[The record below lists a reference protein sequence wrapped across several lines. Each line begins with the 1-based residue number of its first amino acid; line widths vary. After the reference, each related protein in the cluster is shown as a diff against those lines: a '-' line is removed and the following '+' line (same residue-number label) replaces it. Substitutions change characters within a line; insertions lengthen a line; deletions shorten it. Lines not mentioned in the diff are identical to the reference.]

1 MKDKRTLFAFIILIL
16 LIGFL
21 IFLVL
26 QKKNDDAA
34 RDVRINDLTTTIQ
47 SLNSKLTELGSVKPA
62 DGYTPQKGI
71 DYHDGVD
78 GKNGQ
83 PGPQGPSGKDGK
95 DGKDG
100 VNGLPAPELDIDCV
114 ANILMK
120 KYSHDDFWQ
129 PTGIKCEVSHE

>member
-1 MKDKRTLFAFIILIL
+1 MAFIVLIL

-26 QKKNDDAA
+26 QKKNEDTA
-34 RDVRINDLTTTIQ
+34 RDVKINDLTTTIQ
-47 SLNSKLTELGSVKPA
+47 SLNSKIAELKLVKPL

-71 DYHDGVD
+71 DYRDGLD
-78 GKNGQ
+78 GKDGQ
-83 PGPQGPSGKDGK
+83 NGKDGK

-100 VNGLPAPELDIDCV
+100 ANGKDGLNGLPAPELDIGCV

-120 KYSHDDFWQ
+120 KYANDDFWQ
-129 PTGIKCEVSHE
+129 PTDIKCEVAK